1 MIKVKNVFRDKA
13 KFPLLCK
20 IEASMCVCVQR
31 QFNLFVLNLR
41 QQYGSKVK
49 TFRQVIEVHRLE
61 LQQKQQYWDEALAVS
76 MSVQVTRS
84 TFGELHWNVSD
95 ETTQGSGQG
104 AGHSMENFSWN
115 KVIGGLIVDVV
126 IKERFPCYLQEIYD
140 PDVRTQVS
148 RCS

>member
-1 MIKVKNVFRDKA
+1 
-13 KFPLLCK
+13 
-20 IEASMCVCVQR
+20 MCVCVQR

-84 TFGELHWNVSD
+84 TFGELH
-95 ETTQGSGQG
+95 
-104 AGHSMENFSWN
+104 
-115 KVIGGLIVDVV
+115 
-126 IKERFPCYLQEIYD
+126 
-140 PDVRTQVS
+140 
-148 RCS
+148 